1 MFFSAILFVIITV
14 VALFVLTYKF
24 NINELFDKVI
34 LFKYAHEN
42 VLLMFYISLL
52 YFKKKIIKNFNFLP
66 KYYLRNENLWL
77 DGFLFDFLQ
86 KKSTDLWIRKFV
98 IYTGFIFSERLIF
111 DSVIRLYLDNIL
123 WPSHYFGFLETSN
136 ILEMLLVNIYFYFL
150 LFVIL
155 VLLYLCFI

>member
-1 MFFSAILFVIITV
+1 MFFSGILFIIIIM
-14 VALFVLTYKF
+14 AISLIFTYRL
-24 NINELFDKVI
+24 NVNELFDKLI
-34 LFKYAHEN
+34 LTKCVHEN
-42 VLLMFYISLL
+42 IFLMFYISLL

-86 KKSTDLWIRKFV
+86 KKSADLWIRKFV
-98 IYTGFIFSERLIF
+98 IYTGFIFSERLVF

-123 WPSHYFGFLETSN
+123 WPSHYFGFLETNN
-136 ILEMLLVNIYFYFL
+136 ILEMLLINIYFYFL

-155 VLLYLCFI
+155 VLVYLCLL

>member
-1 MFFSAILFVIITV
+1 MHNSVYNTFKTFLQSPFMLPLTILNNLTILIHKP
-14 VALFVLTYKF
+14 LFTSFWEKT
-24 NINELFDKVI
+24 I
-34 LFKYAHEN
+34 LN
-42 VLLMFYISLL
+42 
-52 YFKKKIIKNFNFLP
+52 FKKLNL
-66 KYYLRNENLWL
+66 YYLRTEHLWL